1 MPRVS
6 KTTQPQPKQDTDRQ
20 ELSSAFP
27 DLLDSHD
34 PKSNLGKRLVDL
46 SDGNGDGNTLSR
58 RTQKCGVF
66 AALLAS
72 SDANMLERA
81 HPRLHDPV
89 DLQRFEISRSDVV
102 AEFGVPS
109 SWTRRRVEGD
119 EIEES
124 SGIDGGNQSS
134 LIVEPNLALDVASFL
149 RLFLSY
155 AAPPDCE
162 HAPQFNET
170 GLQALAILVE
180 ELVMDM
186 MRNWKQTGAPLGKPE
201 STEVLRRAVIAQIN
215 GAALEDFGSLDDHD
229 VTRAVSFVETVIS
242 SLFSDSEEELHV
254 GDVVNDILQE
264 HFGKKSY

>member
-27 DLLDSHD
+27 DLLDPRD
-34 PKSNLGKRLVDL
+34 PKSDLGKRLGVFF
-46 SDGNGDGNTLSR
+46 DGNGDGNTLSR

-109 SWTRRRVEGD
+109 SWTRRKVEGD
-119 EIEES
+119 EIES
-124 SGIDGGNQSS
+124 SGLDGGNQSS

-155 AAPPDCE
+155 AAPPECE
-162 HAPQFNET
+162 QAPQFNET

-180 ELVMDM
+180 ELIMDM
-186 MRNWKQTGAPLGKPE
+186 MRTWKQTGAPLGKPE

-215 GAALEDFGSLDDHD
+215 GAALEDFGALDD

-242 SLFSDSEEELHV
+242 SLFSESEEELHV
-254 GDVVNDILQE
+254 SDLVNEILQQ
-264 HFGKKSY
+264 HFGKKSN